1 VHLRDEPIAL
11 PGDCLNVSWFQEAV
25 PQDLSNLTDGLF
37 DCVNF
42 LPAAPN
48 FAQQLG
54 FRDHAVPIPDEEL
67 QGCERLRGEPKLL
80 GAAV

>member
-1 VHLRDEPIAL
+1 
-11 PGDCLNVSWFQEAV
+11 
-25 PQDLSNLTDGLF
+25 LF